1 MLLNTYQGR
10 IKEHHKEEEDIEGK
24 EEEDEDGE
32 GRGEEEKK
40 TKSNQTSDLKLHSQN
55 HSKMA

>member
-24 EEEDEDGE
+24 EEEDEE
-32 GRGEEEKK
+32 GVRVEEEKK
-40 TKSNQTSDLKLHSQN
+40 KAIRLLT
-55 HSKMA
+55 

>member
-24 EEEDEDGE
+24 EEEDEE
-32 GRGEEEKK
+32 GVGDEAKGKK
-40 TKSNQTSDLKLHSQN
+40 E
-55 HSKMA
+55 